1 MWDTGF
7 GIYVDTAEFA
17 FFRVPFKL
25 FLQVSMIQQRSYEI
39 SVSESNY
46 QSLPVHNFQAST
58 CFEHAGS
65 GQNSKYF
72 ELNHCLLHLWFLEFE
87 FTEFQPVEVLS
98 AGSYGHPNICRRP
111 CILFTRGTCQ
121 AGADCNFCHVNHDT
135 RQTMRVNEGLV

>member
-7 GIYVDTAEFA
+7 GIYVDTPEFA

-87 FTEFQPVEVLS
+87 FTEFQPVSGGSFSRELWPSEHLPEAVYPVYKGRVSGRRRLQFLPREPRYS
-98 AGSYGHPNICRRP
+98 AN
-111 CILFTRGTCQ
+111 
-121 AGADCNFCHVNHDT
+121 
-135 RQTMRVNEGLV
+135 NEGE